1 MFFFLMIR
9 PPPRSTLFPYTTLF
23 RSSGIINRQ
32 PKVQA
37 RALGRGGFRIRKGL
51 AQRGG
56 QAIPAPDDAEPH
68 ALVDAVR
75 RFREQVLMEQPQ
87 DPVDFGGGTLPIC
100 RGKREKRQRMN
111 SEAGRGLDNSACR
124 VRPPAVGRRTR
135 QSPPSGPTGRSTPKA
150 CPAEPPDP
158 VPRRA

>member
-37 RALGRGGFRIRKGL
+37 RALGRGGFRIRNGL

-56 QAIPAPDDAEPH
+56 QAIPAPADAEPH

-75 RFREQVLMEQPQ
+75 RFREQVLIEQPQ
-87 DPVDFGGGTLPIC
+87 DPGDFRGGALPNF
-100 RGKREKRQRMN
+100 RGKRGKGARN
-111 SEAGRGLDNSACR
+111 DSESGA
-124 VRPPAVGRRTR
+124 RPP
-135 QSPPSGPTGRSTPKA
+135 
-150 CPAEPPDP
+150 E
-158 VPRRA
+158 